1 LRSFQVGNLPHEISV
16 QNPETVLAFVSLV
29 ALAIYLRQPRWKPFQ
44 HIALLTLNFLPV
56 IFFYSRF
63 IPDYPVA
70 YWEQLLSGGPEQ
82 RRVAETVNP
91 DHFRLLEE
99 APSLSDML
107 FPNDMGHLQQVHTV
121 HGYSALQPL
130 SLYNWHP
137 AGESSPQPIAD
148 FRYSSEER
156 GASTG
161 DLVRLSVDKNSRIH
175 CEQRPVTITEETM
188 NTLTISIGPG
198 AADQL
203 LRTDTFYRGW
213 RAKLNGQPIPLEH
226 GASPFSTIN
235 IPASEAASIVTYS
248 YRPSYFVLLTSLS
261 IVAGL
266 IIIGLLTTGTQSD
279 FSQSFN
285 LEAK

>member
-1 LRSFQVGNLPHEISV
+1 
-16 QNPETVLAFVSLV
+16 
-29 ALAIYLRQPRWKPFQ
+29 
-44 HIALLTLNFLPV
+44 V
-56 IFFYSRF
+56 IFFFSRY

-70 YWEQLLSGGPEQ
+70 YWERLLAGGPEQ

-91 DHFRLLEE
+91 DHLRLLEK

-148 FRYSSEER
+148 FSYSSEER
-156 GASTG
+156 GAPTG
-161 DLVRLSVDKNSRIH
+161 DFVRLSDSKNSRIH
-175 CEQRPVTITEETM
+175 CQQRPVRITEETM
-188 NTLTISIGPG
+188 NTLTVSIGPG

-203 LRTDTFYRGW
+203 VRTDTFYPGW
-213 RAKLNGQPIPLEH
+213 RAKLNGQSIPLEH

-235 IPASEAASIVTYS
+235 IPANEAASIVTYS
-248 YRPSYFVLLTSLS
+248 YRPSYFVLTTSIS

-266 IIIGLLTTGTQSD
+266 IIIGLLTTGTRSD

>member
-1 LRSFQVGNLPHEISV
+1 
-16 QNPETVLAFVSLV
+16 
-29 ALAIYLRQPRWKPFQ
+29 LRQPRWKPFQ

-56 IFFYSRF
+56 IFFYCRF

-70 YWEQLLSGGPEQ
+70 YWERLLSGGPEQ

-107 FPNDMGHLQQVHTV
+107 FPNNMGHFQQVHTV

-130 SLYNWHP
+130 SLYNWRP
-137 AGESSPQPIAD
+137 AGDSSPQPIAD
-148 FRYSSEER
+148 FSYSSEER

-161 DLVRLSVDKNSRIH
+161 DFVRLSADKNSRIH

-203 LRTDTFYRGW
+203 VRTDTFYPGW
-213 RAKLNGQPIPLEH
+213 RAKLNEQSIPLEH
-226 GASPFSTIN
+226 GGSPFSTIN
-235 IPASEAASIVTYS
+235 LPASEAASTVTYI
-248 YRPSYFVLLTSLS
+248 YQPSHLAPSTGIAIAASVL
-261 IVAGL
+261 V
-266 IIIGLLTTGTQSD
+266 IGTLVTRSRSGVVRT
-279 FSQSFN
+279 FSP
-285 LEAK
+285 EAK